1 MVTGDCTING
11 TLTMAGRGGNGNPT
25 ASGASDSSAVSATGL
40 RFALKKTG
48 STDTLAAADFAGT
61 GTGAVSAV
69 SSFPAISG
77 DGKIYTVGRTG
88 GAGGAGAT
96 VSGAGEYAGPRAS
109 GYRPC
114 HGGDGSPGWGPPAGQ
129 PRSAFHTGRRNV
141 VPRSC

>member
-96 VSGAGEYAGPRAS
+96 VSGGPAPTAR
-109 GYRPC
+109 
-114 HGGDGSPGWGPPAGQ
+114 HGVDGAATLSL
-129 PRSAFHTGRRNV
+129 SLIHI
-141 VPRSC
+141 